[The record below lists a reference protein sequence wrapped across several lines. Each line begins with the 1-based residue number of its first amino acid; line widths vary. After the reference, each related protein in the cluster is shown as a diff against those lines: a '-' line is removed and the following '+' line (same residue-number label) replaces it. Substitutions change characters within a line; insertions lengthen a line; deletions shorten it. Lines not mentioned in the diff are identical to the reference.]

1 MISSASTDVSQ
12 TAAVYDYIYEYLFA
26 GKATS
31 KETSEARFR
40 DLDQIAR
47 SLITQYRLDS
57 IHDIGVSSGVTS
69 LALYRTPAAT
79 GMPVSFHI

>member
-26 GKATS
+26 GKATY

-40 DLDQIAR
+40 DLDPITG
-47 SLITQYRLDS
+47 SLITHYRLDGT
-57 IHDIGVSSGVTS
+57 HDTAS
-69 LALYRTPAAT
+69 RAA
-79 GMPVSFHI
+79 